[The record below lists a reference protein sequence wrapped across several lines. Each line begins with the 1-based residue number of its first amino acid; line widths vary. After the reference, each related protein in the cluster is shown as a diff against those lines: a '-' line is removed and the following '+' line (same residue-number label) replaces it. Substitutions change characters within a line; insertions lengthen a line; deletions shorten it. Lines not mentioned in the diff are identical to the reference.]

1 MREMAI
7 IVTVFLF
14 LWLVIPIFQSLYDFA
29 LLQHLRERLLAATE
43 VTVYNLVAQLDAVA
57 FSEARIEIRDLET
70 RIARELERELP
81 RSAVDSLHSTWNGDL
96 LVVAYEYP
104 MSGSTGARRK
114 QMRVDASY
122 RLPLQL
128 KVD

>member
-7 IVTVFLF
+7 IVTIFLI
-14 LWLVIPIFQSLYDFA
+14 LWLMVPIFQYLYDYA
-29 LLQHLRERLLAATE
+29 LLQHLREQLLAVTE
-43 VTVYNLVAQLDAVA
+43 VTVYNIVAGLDAVA

-70 RIARELERELP
+70 RIAHELERELP
-81 RSAVDSLHSTWNGDL
+81 RSAVDSLRSTWNGDL

-104 MSGSTGARRK
+104 MSGSTGGRRK

-128 KVD
+128 QVD